1 VRRRLVILSL
11 ATTVLIVI
19 SLIVPLGLLVRR
31 QAEDRARVATE
42 RQAQSAA
49 AFVALTV
56 TLETSSQSIENAV
69 GALSSG
75 VIVVLA
81 DGTVFGGLLPGQG
94 SLVEMAL
101 AEQATITAVVEGGW
115 EVAIPVIASEGIAV
129 VDAFAT
135 DAELTNGV
143 TEAWLLLAFLGLLL
157 VGLAIWVA
165 DRLGQRFVRPIRDLA
180 GAAHLMSEGDL
191 DTRVEIDSMQGV
203 PPEIIEVGAAF
214 NTLAVRLDQLLIEER
229 EAAADLSHRLRTPL
243 TSLRLQAEKIDNAT
257 DREETLV
264 QVDRLEAAINRLI
277 EISRSQKSA
286 FPESCELDVVVAD
299 RASFWRVLAEE
310 QKRDFDLD
318 LDAGQCR
325 LGVSAEDL
333 GVVVDT
339 LLGNVFAHTPP
350 GTRFSIRTGE
360 SENRPWITVSDH
372 GHGFA
377 DKSLVDRGVSGRGS
391 TGLGLDIVR
400 RTAELTGGHLDVNDR
415 PGGGAV
421 VHVWFG

>member
-1 VRRRLVILSL
+1 VILSL
-11 ATTVLIVI
+11 ATTALIVI

-42 RQAQSAA
+42 QRAQSAA
-49 AFVALTV
+49 ALVALAA
-56 TLETSSQSIENAV
+56 TLETSPQSVENAAE
-69 GALSSG
+69 ALSPG
-75 VIVVLA
+75 VIVVQA
-81 DGTVFGGLLPGQG
+81 DGTVFGDLLPGQG
-94 SLVEMAL
+94 SLVDIAMT
-101 AEQATITAVVEGGW
+101 EQATVTAVVDGGW
-115 EVAIPVIASEGIAV
+115 EVALPVIGAEGIAV

-135 DAELTNGV
+135 DAELTDGV

-157 VGLAIWVA
+157 IGLAIWVA

-180 GAAHLMSEGDL
+180 GAAYLMSEGDL
-191 DTRVEIDSMQGV
+191 DARVELESERSA

-214 NTLAVRLDQLLIEER
+214 NTLAERLDQLLIEER

-243 TSLRLQAEKIDNAT
+243 TSLRLQAETIDDAA
-257 DREETLV
+257 DREDTLL
-264 QVDRLEAAINRLI
+264 QVDRLETAIDRLI

-299 RASFWRVLAEE
+299 RASFWRVLADE
-310 QKRDFDLD
+310 QKRDFALE
-318 LDAGQCR
+318 LGAGNSE

-339 LLGNVFAHTPP
+339 LVGNVFAHTPS
-350 GTRFSIRTGE
+350 GTGFSITTGE
-360 SENRPWITVSDH
+360 SSNRPWITVSDR
-372 GHGFA
+372 GPGFA
-377 DKSLVDRGVSGRGS
+377 DRSVVDRGVSGRGS

-400 RTAELTGGHLDVNDR
+400 RTAEMTGGHLDTNDR

-421 VHVWFG
+421 LRVWFG